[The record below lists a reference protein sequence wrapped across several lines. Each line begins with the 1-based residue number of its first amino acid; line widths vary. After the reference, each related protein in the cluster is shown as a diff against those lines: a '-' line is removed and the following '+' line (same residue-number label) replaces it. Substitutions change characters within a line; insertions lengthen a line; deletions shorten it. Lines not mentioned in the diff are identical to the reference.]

1 MTWKQEVDMAQATE
15 ERALH
20 LEDETL
26 KVIGFCLFRLY
37 PPINP
42 AVLLKA
48 MRDWYLEYG
57 AGPVLHAM
65 LDWLSQVMSIDAA
78 AAGSLDTYRQ
88 AQADFTQKTGLTNE
102 SFAQEGR

>member
-1 MTWKQEVDMAQATE
+1 MAQVAE

-26 KVIGFCLFRLY
+26 KVIGFCLFKLY

-48 MRDWYLEYG
+48 MRDWYVEYG
-57 AGPVLHAM
+57 AGPVLYVM
-65 LDWLSQVMSIDAA
+65 LDWLSQVMSINAA
-78 AAGSLDTYRQ
+78 AAGSLDTYRL
-88 AQADFTQKTGLTNE
+88 AQSDFTEKTGLSET
-102 SFAQEGR
+102 SFMEGGENGRSQR

>member
-1 MTWKQEVDMAQATE
+1 MAQATE

-48 MRDWYLEYG
+48 MRDWYLECG